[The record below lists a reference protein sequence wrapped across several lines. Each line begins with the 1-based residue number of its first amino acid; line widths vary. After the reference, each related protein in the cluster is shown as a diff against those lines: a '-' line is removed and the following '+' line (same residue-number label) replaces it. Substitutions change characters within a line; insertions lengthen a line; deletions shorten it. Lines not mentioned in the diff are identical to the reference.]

1 MCTAATF
8 IVDRPIFI
16 KRRPLAFG
24 SSTNGAAATATK
36 GSFYRNWADSDSPG
50 PIINHFNCYCICD
63 LNSIKGFS
71 GCCNESQL
79 VRSGFYDEEGGRA
92 VSTRDGKESAP
103 NRSK

>member
-1 MCTAATF
+1 MSAAASF

-16 KRRPLAFG
+16 KRRPLAV
-24 SSTNGAAATATK
+24 AQTARRRRRQRDPFT
-36 GSFYRNWADSDSPG
+36 GIGRIRIRLVLLLTIS
-50 PIINHFNCYCICD
+50 IVTYCICD